1 MELLMGIL
9 MMDLVGWLLD
19 GSDCL
24 LYILDANNEYDKLLA
39 KVYIAK

>member
-1 MELLMGIL
+1 MGVLMGIL
-9 MMDLVGWLLD
+9 MIDLMQWPFD